1 MRRLLRWFYLLVN
14 AFAVIALFCCL
25 FTRFVNPNSFAF
37 FELFGLVFPIIF
49 VANIAISIVWIMAKE
64 HKHNFLFSLIPL
76 LLSLPIA
83 GSYFSAKAESN
94 ELKKETEIKVIS
106 YNVRD
111 FCLNGWKNK
120 NDIKEKIFKYLEN
133 EQPDIICFQEF
144 SNDDQEK
151 YNIMQHIKKEL
162 GLKHFY
168 HNQTYTKPPHYFM
181 GNLICSRYPIVNC
194 GDMKFQKTGN
204 SAIWVDIK
212 KGNDTIR
219 IYNSHL
225 ESYRL
230 SKENKE
236 QISGENVET
245 NKVKQLIHKMFRAM
259 RKRGVQADEIVES
272 MKTCPYPIIS
282 CGDFNSPV
290 CSYTYQHILHS
301 NGFKDAFV
309 EAGYGISSTFDWWP
323 HLRLDYILLDSDF
336 SCRNYKKGTEQLSD
350 HFPISCL
357 IDIEKK

>member
-1 MRRLLRWFYLLVN
+1 MRRVLRWFYLLLN

-25 FTRFVNPNSFAF
+25 FTRFVNPNTFAF

-49 VANIAISIVWIMAKE
+49 IANIAISIVWILAKE
-64 HKHNFLFSLIPL
+64 HKHNFLFSFIPL

-83 GSYFSAKAESN
+83 GSYFSAKAYTN
-94 ELKKETEIKVIS
+94 DLKKESEIKVIS

-111 FCLNGWKNK
+111 FCINGWKYK
-120 NDIKEKIFKYLEN
+120 DDIQKKIFKFFE
-133 EQPDIICFQEF
+133 EEEPDIICFQEF

-151 YNIMQHIKKEL
+151 YNIIQALKKEL
-162 GLKHFY
+162 GLKYIY
-168 HNQTYTKPPHYFM
+168 HNQTYTKAPHYFM
-181 GNLICSRYPIVNC
+181 GNLICSRFPIINC

-230 SKENKE
+230 SKENKD
-236 QISGENVET
+236 QINGENVES
-245 NKVKQLIHKMFRAM
+245 NKVKKLIKKLYQAM

-272 MKTCPYPIIS
+272 MKLCPYPIIS

-290 CSYTYQHILHS
+290 FSYTYQHILHS
-301 NGFKDAFV
+301 EDFKDAFV
-309 EAGYGISSTFDWWP
+309 ESGYG
-323 HLRLDYILLDSDF
+323 
-336 SCRNYKKGTEQLSD
+336 
-350 HFPISCL
+350 
-357 IDIEKK
+357 